1 MKWIYYTLTASV
13 IWGLSYTICGKILLK
28 ISSITLITIEVIFGF
43 LIFSLIFFY
52 NNYDNELLIIINNK
66 ELLFLVSLKIIICII
81 GHYLSWQTLKIAP
94 NPGIYALVEGIYPLF
109 TILFS
114 FVFFKVFNFN
124 FFTVIGSICILSGVM
139 LIRMSH
145 KSNT

>member
-1 MKWIYYTLTASV
+1 MEWLYYTLTAS
-13 IWGLSYTICGKILLK
+13 ILWGLSYTICGKILLK
-28 ISSITLITIEVIFGF
+28 ISSITLIVIEVIFGF
-43 LIFSLIFFY
+43 LVFSLIFFY
-52 NNYDNELLIIINNK
+52 NNYEKELLIITNNNQ
-66 ELLFLVSLKIIICII
+66 LLLLVTLKIILCAA

-114 FVFFKVFNFN
+114 YIFFNVFDLN
-124 FFTVIGSICILSGVM
+124 FFVIIGAICILSGVM
-139 LIRMSH
+139 LIRISH